1 MFFTQK
7 LIIPIL
13 LTSLYLRSTESICK
27 SCIHCDSCSIDVTND
42 NYLDTIDTLLKQK
55 FKDL

>member
-7 LIIPIL
+7 LLILIL
-13 LTSLYLRSTESICK
+13 LMSLYLRSTQCICK
-27 SCIHCDSCSIDVTND
+27 SCIHCDSCSKDVIDD
-42 NYLDTIDTLLKQK
+42 NNLDTIDSLLKQK